1 MPARINHN
9 PQLKQVHRNLNLH
22 FDRAAQQVE
31 QLASGRR
38 VNRASDDPASLAL
51 ADGIRSE
58 IRAIAEGG
66 RNIQQSIH
74 MLQVTD
80 GAMSNINDMI
90 LRMQNLA
97 VEAASSNYTD
107 TDRMNIN
114 AEFQALKGEIDRIA
128 ESTTFN
134 GISLLDEEDIFA
146 IQAGPSATSNDVSR
160 IAIGDMRA
168 SGPTLNLAGSSVNTL
183 ADAQEVLG
191 KLQNAHDKLI
201 AERNHIAAFQNRLEL
216 SLDTSATIVEKMT
229 GSESDVR
236 DVDMARTISNLSR
249 SQILSQTAASLALEV
264 DVDVKRIFALLQQQ

>member
-74 MLQVTD
+74 MLQVAD

-107 TDRMNIN
+107 ADRMNIN

-191 KLQNAHDKLI
+191 KLRNAHDKLI

-216 SLDTSATIVEKMT
+216 SLDTSATIVEKMS
-229 GSESDVR
+229 GPESDVR
-236 DVDMARTISNLSR
+236 DVDMARSISNLSR

-264 DVDVKRIFALLQQQ
+264 DVDVNRIFALLQQQ

>member
-66 RNIQQSIH
+66 HNIQQSIH

-107 TDRMNIN
+107 ADRMNIN

-168 SGPTLNLAGSSVNTL
+168 SGPTLTLAGSSVNTL

-216 SLDTSATIVEKMT
+216 SLDTSNTIVEKMS

-236 DVDMARTISNLSR
+236 DVDMARAISNLSR